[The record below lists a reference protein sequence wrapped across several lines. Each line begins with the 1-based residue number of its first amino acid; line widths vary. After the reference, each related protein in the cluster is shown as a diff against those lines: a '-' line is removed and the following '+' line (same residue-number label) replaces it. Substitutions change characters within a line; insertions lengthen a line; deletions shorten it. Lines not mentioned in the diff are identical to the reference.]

1 MIEGERDYSHLFSYT
16 NLFVLNN
23 ISDFN
28 SKSFFNISNPAVILE
43 TIKKVRF
50 RDCLPMKRSSI
61 LPTKFNVVKC
71 LERYLHLNYE
81 GIVTCKTDPKI
92 WVNEKLRR
100 FFNKKPNVLVLS
112 HQTSQSSCFPLYY
125 KLVRS
130 AFQKKCIAA

>member
-1 MIEGERDYSHLFSYT
+1 MKMIEGERDYSHLFSYT

-61 LPTKFNVVKC
+61 LPTKFNIVK
-71 LERYLHLNYE
+71 YLHFRLRGNCDIQNRPE
-81 GIVTCKTDPKI
+81 NLGLREIKKVFEHKTQRLGSKPSNFAILLFSPILQTC
-92 WVNEKLRR
+92 
-100 FFNKKPNVLVLS
+100 
-112 HQTSQSSCFPLYY
+112 
-125 KLVRS
+125 
-130 AFQKKCIAA
+130 